1 MTMRMQQIIGA
12 SRRRRILPVRL
23 NDLRSRVALLCVVL
37 IAILVIGLQ
46 TLIGRRA
53 ADHLAAEIGTGLAE
67 MAQLAAD
74 RFDREM
80 LSRSHEIRLAA
91 RDLARSSQRD
101 EARIAVMVSGMESSF
116 NTLLWLAYVDTDGRI
131 VAASGRGRQAGEWLS
146 DDDIRRLRAAESRP
160 VVFDAGRRL
169 SVPGSPGGPI

>member
-1 MTMRMQQIIGA
+1 M
-12 SRRRRILPVRL
+12 PVRL

-67 MAQLAAD
+67 VAQLAAD

-80 LSRSHEIRLAA
+80 LSRSNEIRLAA
-91 RDLARSSQRD
+91 WELARLDPRD
-101 EARIAVMVSGMESSF
+101 EARIAVTVSGVQSSF
-116 NTLLWLAYVDTDGRI
+116 NTMVWLAYVDTGGRV
-131 VAASGRGRQAGEWLS
+131 VAASGRGR
-146 DDDIRRLRAAESRP
+146 RLASGWTMRNSGGCRQHRP
-160 VVFDAGRRL
+160 GRW
-169 SVPGSPGGPI
+169 